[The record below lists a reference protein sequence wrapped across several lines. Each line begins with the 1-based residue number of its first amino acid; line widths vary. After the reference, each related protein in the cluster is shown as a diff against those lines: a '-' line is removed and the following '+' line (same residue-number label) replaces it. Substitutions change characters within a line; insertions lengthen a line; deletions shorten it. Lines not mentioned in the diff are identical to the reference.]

1 MYTENL
7 KRYRVR
13 RRQGWRE
20 EIAHTI
26 EKDRHILMSQMEL
39 VQVTHFCGQYP
50 LYILQ

>member
-26 EKDRHILMSQMEL
+26 EKDRHILICRKWNLFICRSSNA
-39 VQVTHFCGQYP
+39 F
-50 LYILQ
+50 IFLQ